1 VVLRILLIG
10 KEAAVD
16 PGALGKLWP
25 DGAIIVRE
33 GEVGNCMYVI
43 QQGQVEV
50 LLRKGDVDVCVAV
63 LGEGDFFGEMALFD
77 QEVRS
82 ATVRARGEVRILT
95 LEKRTFLRRIH
106 EDPSLAFRMLEK
118 MSQRVR
124 ELNASLNAALGRRST
139 LRRP

>member
-1 VVLRILLIG
+1 L
-10 KEAAVD
+10 K
-16 PGALGKLWP
+16 
-25 DGAIIVRE
+25 
-33 GEVGNCMYVI
+33 
-43 QQGQVEV
+43 
-50 LLRKGDVDVCVAV
+50 KGDADVCVAV

-118 MSQRVR
+118 MSRRVR
-124 ELNASLNAALGRRST
+124 KLNETLNAALGRRGA
-139 LRRP
+139 LR

>member
-1 VVLRILLIG
+1 MNT
-10 KEAAVD
+10 
-16 PGALGKLWP
+16 GAMGKLLP
-25 DGAIIVRE
+25 DGEVIVRQ

-50 LLRKGDVDVCVAV
+50 LLKKGDADVCVAV

-118 MSQRVR
+118 MSRRVR
-124 ELNASLNAALGRRST
+124 KLNETLNAALGRRSA
-139 LRRP
+139 LR

>member
-1 VVLRILLIG
+1 MD
-10 KEAAVD
+10 A
-16 PGALGKLWP
+16 GALGKFWP
-25 DGAIIVRE
+25 NGAIIVRQ
-33 GEVGNCMYVI
+33 GDVGNCMYVI

-50 LLRKGDVDVCVAV
+50 LLRKGDADVCVAV

-82 ATVRARGEVRILT
+82 ATVRARGEVRLLT

-106 EDPSLAFRMLEK
+106 EDPSLAFRILEK
-118 MSQRVR
+118 MSRRVR
-124 ELNASLNAALGRRST
+124 ELNASLNAALGRRTS